1 MCSGVGLV
9 LSCVFVLLCIFRD
22 LSLSLLNIMK
32 RSSPASFEI
41 DIISLIPLTT
51 RRQEYFWA
59 WHYEK
64 RIFHGVR
71 SAYRM
76 LVINREKNSA
86 WLEDRPSK
94 SD

>member
-41 DIISLIPLTT
+41 NRLCYTHATISKLVIPLKSGAEPGPVLGVL
-51 RRQEYFWA
+51 Q
-59 WHYEK
+59 
-64 RIFHGVR
+64 HGSSSVHP
-71 SAYRM
+71 M
-76 LVINREKNSA
+76 
-86 WLEDRPSK
+86 
-94 SD
+94 